1 VTPHL
6 DPLDRAARRRMLLD
20 HLMEN
25 PDDREA
31 RRQLTDLVGD
41 RAAAGPRGPG
51 IGLLALVAVSCA
63 ILSLVSLLGDMD
75 VTAALLAAAGLYTV
89 VLIRRR
95 RR

>member
-1 VTPHL
+1 
-6 DPLDRAARRRMLLD
+6 
-20 HLMEN
+20 
-25 PDDREA
+25 
-31 RRQLTDLVGD
+31 
-41 RAAAGPRGPG
+41 
-51 IGLLALVAVSCA
+51 VSCA